1 MNVTY
6 KSDRIFQTI
15 CHIVLVIFSFVCL
28 FPFVLMLISSFS
40 SEASI
45 TKYGYS
51 IFPRE
56 WSLEA
61 YVYIAREWRQIGQAY
76 TTTIGVT
83 LIGTLF
89 GVFMTMTLA
98 YLLSRRDLPGRK
110 FLNIFVIVTMLYNGG
125 LVHKLFPYQ
134 KYLYGITD
142 TKSNAECFLHYD
154 HQELYTVQ
162 YTGRACRGMPDRWCI
177 GNKDILE
184 NGIAVIETY
193 FCNTGSVYRYRIL
206 E

>member
-51 IFPRE
+51 IFPRA

-61 YVYIAREWRQIGQAY
+61 YAYIAREWRQIGQAY
-76 TTTIGVT
+76 ITTIVVT
-83 LIGTLF
+83 LVGTLF

-125 LVHKLFPYQ
+125 LVPTYIMYTNYFHIKIP
-134 KYLYGITD
+134 IW
-142 TKSNAECFLHYD
+142 HY
-154 HQELYTVQ
+154 
-162 YTGRACRGMPDRWCI
+162 
-177 GNKDILE
+177 
-184 NGIAVIETY
+184 
-193 FCNTGSVYRYRIL
+193 
-206 E
+206 

>member
-51 IFPRE
+51 IFPRA

-61 YVYIAREWRQIGQAY
+61 YAYIAREWRQIGQAY
-76 TTTIGVT
+76 ITTIVVT
-83 LIGTLF
+83 LVGTLF

-125 LVHKLFPYQ
+125 LVPTYIMYTNYFHIKNTYIIAY
-134 KYLYGITD
+134 KRN
-142 TKSNAECFLHYD
+142 SNASNL
-154 HQELYTVQ
+154 
-162 YTGRACRGMPDRWCI
+162 I
-177 GNKDILE
+177 
-184 NGIAVIETY
+184 Y
-193 FCNTGSVYRYRIL
+193 FIRL
-206 E
+206 

>member
-51 IFPRE
+51 IFPRA

-61 YVYIAREWRQIGQAY
+61 YAYIAREWRQIGQAY
-76 TTTIGVT
+76 ITTIVVT
-83 LIGTLF
+83 LVGTLF

-98 YLLSRRDLPGRK
+98 YLLSRRDLPDRK
-110 FLNIFVIVTMLYNGG
+110 
-125 LVHKLFPYQ
+125 
-134 KYLYGITD
+134 
-142 TKSNAECFLHYD
+142 
-154 HQELYTVQ
+154 
-162 YTGRACRGMPDRWCI
+162 
-177 GNKDILE
+177 
-184 NGIAVIETY
+184 
-193 FCNTGSVYRYRIL
+193 SVV
-206 E
+206 